1 MAIDS
6 DIIII
11 GGGLNGSL
19 MAIVAA
25 KFGLSSIVLDSKE
38 NDTSRE
44 NRFDGRSYAL
54 ALSSIRL
61 LKNIDV
67 FDDIRDNSQPILD
80 IKILDGKLV
89 QGPSQFRLHFDNND
103 IQENL

>member
-25 KFGLSSIVLDSKE
+25 KFGFFSIVLDSKE

-44 NRFDGRSYAL
+44 NHFDGRSYAL
-54 ALSSIRL
+54 ALSSVRL

-67 FDDIRDNSQPILD
+67 FDDIRDNSQPILTS
-80 IKILDGKLV
+80 K
-89 QGPSQFRLHFDNND
+89 F
-103 IQENL
+103 

>member
-25 KFGLSSIVLDSKE
+25 KFGFSSIVLDSKE

-44 NRFDGRSYAL
+44 NHFDGRSYAL
-54 ALSSIRL
+54 ALSSVRL
-61 LKNIDV
+61 LK
-67 FDDIRDNSQPILD
+67 ILMFLM
-80 IKILDGKLV
+80 IYETTPNRFWTSK
-89 QGPSQFRLHFDNND
+89 F
-103 IQENL
+103 

>member
-25 KFGLSSIVLDSKE
+25 KFGLSSIVLDAKE
-38 NDTSRE
+38 HATSRE
-44 NRFDGRSYAL
+44 NRFDGSSSAL

-61 LKNIDV
+61 L
-67 FDDIRDNSQPILD
+67 
-80 IKILDGKLV
+80 
-89 QGPSQFRLHFDNND
+89 
-103 IQENL
+103 

>member
-25 KFGLSSIVLDSKE
+25 KFGFSSIVLDSKE
-38 NDTSRE
+38 KDTSRE
-44 NRFDGRSYAL
+44 NHFDGRSYAL

-67 FDDIRDNSQPILD
+67 FDGIQDNSQAILD
-80 IKILDGKLV
+80 IKIQDGKLSL
-89 QGPSQFRLHFDNND
+89 GESR
-103 IQENL
+103 

>member
-25 KFGLSSIVLDSKE
+25 KLGFSSIVLDAKE
-38 NDTSRE
+38 NDSSRE
-44 NRFDGRSYAL
+44 NHFDGRSYAL

-61 LKNIDV
+61 LENIDV
-67 FDDIRDNSQPILD
+67 FENIRGDSQPILD

-89 QGPSQFRLHFDNND
+89 QGCLLYTSPSPRD
-103 IQENL
+103 